1 MQDRVP
7 QARIYRVYPAPA
19 WKDLELQNLGLFA
32 DVLAG
37 SKSARL
43 NKKLVYE
50 KELATNVSAS
60 VNDGELASSMIFSAT
75 VKPGVNPADVEREM
89 DAIINEALDKGVTSE
104 ELTRA
109 QNRNLSGFLRG
120 TERLGG
126 FGGRSDILAESM
138 TYGGAPDFYLKRL
151 EAMATATP
159 EIGQSDGE

>member
-1 MQDRVP
+1 M
-7 QARIYRVYPAPA
+7 
-19 WKDLELQNLGLFA
+19 
-32 DVLAG
+32 LAG

-43 NKKLVYE
+43 DKKLVYE
-50 KELATNVSAS
+50 KELVTNVSAF
-60 VNDGELASSMIFSAT
+60 VNDGELASTINFIAT
-75 VKPGVNPADVEREM
+75 VKPGVNPADVEHEM

-104 ELTRA
+104 ELQRA
-109 QNRNLSGFLRG
+109 QNRNLSDFLRG

-159 EIGQSDGE
+159 ESVKMTANKWLRANNYTMLVKPFDKFERRKNRN